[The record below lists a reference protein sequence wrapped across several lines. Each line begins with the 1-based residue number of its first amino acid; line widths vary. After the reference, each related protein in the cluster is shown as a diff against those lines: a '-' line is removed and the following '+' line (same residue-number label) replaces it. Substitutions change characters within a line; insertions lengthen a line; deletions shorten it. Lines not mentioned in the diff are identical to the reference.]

1 MTETVTHMDEFE
13 NLKLNSLIGAPPEM
27 KSSSLTISG
36 KNNILYCEDG
46 VVIENSIIRF
56 SGDNSI
62 IVLGSSKH
70 PYKLNATIYNN
81 CSLLIGRNC
90 YFNGPLN
97 VIVSEEQDVVIGN
110 DCLISFGIWVR
121 TADPHLIYD
130 CATCTRINPSR
141 NIVVGDHVWIGQA
154 ATILKNTIIGSGSII
169 GATSLVSGKRIPSNT
184 SWGGNPA
191 KQIRSG
197 VFWDAA
203 CVHKYTQADTI
214 SNARKDG
221 DFRIFKSGN
230 AKHDIESILAHA
242 NARKKGDVDIQTL
255 ATSFLVD
262 TTKPM
267 HASRIFVEE
276 ATHKND
282 KTQTRLRRLS
292 TMAKNLL
299 SKK

>member
-184 SWGGNPA
+184 SWGGIPLSKSEAGFSGMRPA
-191 KQIRSG
+191 CINTHRP
-197 VFWDAA
+197 
-203 CVHKYTQADTI
+203 
-214 SNARKDG
+214 
-221 DFRIFKSGN
+221 
-230 AKHDIESILAHA
+230 ILS
-242 NARKKGDVDIQTL
+242 RTRGKT
-255 ATSFLVD
+255 ATSAFSRAGTQS
-262 TTKPM
+262 TTSNRF
-267 HASRIFVEE
+267 SRTPTQERK
-276 ATHKND
+276 AT
-282 KTQTRLRRLS
+282 
-292 TMAKNLL
+292 
-299 SKK
+299 